1 MTAEHLFGTL
11 SEHPFVTVPATHHT
25 PHDPPKYDPAQYERN
40 PIMALALHTQII
52 RPQTLRPHDVR
63 PRRSHGVY
71 VRRRVIVAAICAL
84 LVAVG
89 FFARGA
95 VAENT
100 RPVGAVEMPRTV
112 TAVQGD
118 TLWAIAHRLAP
129 QGDVMDFVDRLVELN
144 GAHIVPGQQIRIP

>member
-1 MTAEHLFGTL
+1 
-11 SEHPFVTVPATHHT
+11 
-25 PHDPPKYDPAQYERN
+25 
-40 PIMALALHTQII
+40 MAIALHTQMIRSHTV
-52 RPQTLRPHDVR
+52 RPQVVR

-71 VRRRVIVAAICAL
+71 VRRRVVAAAICAL

-89 FFARGA
+89 LFARGA
-95 VAENT
+95 VAENA
-100 RPVGAVEMPRTV
+100 RPVGAVEMPRTI

-129 QGDVMDFVDRLVELN
+129 QGDVMDFVDRLVKLN

>member
-1 MTAEHLFGTL
+1 
-11 SEHPFVTVPATHHT
+11 
-25 PHDPPKYDPAQYERN
+25 
-40 PIMALALHTQII
+40 MAIALHTQMIPSHNI
-52 RPQTLRPHDVR
+52 RPQVVR

-71 VRRRVIVAAICAL
+71 VRRRVVVAAICAL

-89 FFARGA
+89 LFARGA

-144 GAHIVPGQQIRIP
+144 GARIVPGQQIRIP